1 MKHKIKHFIWRCLQE
16 ILPVNTVIN
25 GRCSEGNHICKCC
38 GESPETIEH
47 MLFFCSNAKSIWK
60 AASLSWKG
68 LEIYK
73 NNFGIDGKN

>member
-1 MKHKIKHFIWRCLQE
+1 M
-16 ILPVNTVIN
+16 
-25 GRCSEGNHICKCC
+25 CKRC
-38 GESPETIEH
+38 GESPETIER